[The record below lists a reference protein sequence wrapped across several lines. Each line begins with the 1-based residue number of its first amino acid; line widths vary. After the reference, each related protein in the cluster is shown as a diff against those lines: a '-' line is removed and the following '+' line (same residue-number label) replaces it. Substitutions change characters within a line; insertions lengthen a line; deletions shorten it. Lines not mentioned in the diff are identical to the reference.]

1 MEENKKEKK
10 TFRPNI
16 HLIFGIVF
24 LIVLGVIVY
33 KYFTWGNRISR
44 EDFFS
49 VDESDTSVQ
58 EPLDYFFPLMT
69 GAEPKDDGETQIL
82 FLGNSNLAADRNKDT
97 NICNIIAE
105 KTGATVYNCA
115 IAESYMTV
123 MRPNFDSTAPLDAFS
138 FYWLTT
144 LLALDNTVPTD
155 SARDNLE
162 LSPETLEALDL
173 LQTVDMD
180 KIDVIAL
187 FYDAG
192 DYFAGRK
199 VYNSENETDI
209 TYFTGA
215 LSAGLDLL
223 QSTYPHIRI
232 IVLSPTYAFAVD
244 ENGEYQSSDI
254 LYYDS
259 RLSDYSNM
267 EAQVSYYYQVSFV
280 DNLYG
285 TIHEDIAKE
294 YLTDNWM
301 LNEKGRKL
309 VADRFIEALNYKKGS
324 SEK

>member
-1 MEENKKEKK
+1 MQEKK
-10 TFRPNI
+10 TFRLNI

-49 VDESDTSVQ
+49 EDDSTTAGQDT
-58 EPLDYFFPLMT
+58 LDYFFPLLSDV
-69 GAEPKDDGETQIL
+69 EPKDDGEMQIL
-82 FLGNSNLAADRNKDT
+82 FLGNTNLATDRNTED
-97 NICNIIAE
+97 NICNIIAK
-105 KTGATVYNCA
+105 KTDATVYNCA
-115 IAESYMTV
+115 IAESYMTAV
-123 MRPNFDSTAPLDAFS
+123 KSNYSSDIPTDAFS
-138 FYWLTT
+138 FYWITT
-144 LLALDNTVPTD
+144 LLALDNTSLIE
-155 SARDNLE
+155 SAKE
-162 LSPETLEALDL
+162 TMALSDDTLEALDL
-173 LQTVDMD
+173 LQSVDMS

-199 VYNSENETDI
+199 VYNSQNETDI

-215 LSAGLDLL
+215 FSAGLELL
-223 QSTYPHIRI
+223 QSTYPQIRI

-244 ENGEYQSSDI
+244 EDGNYQSSDI

-267 EAQVSYYYQVSFV
+267 EAQKAYYYQVSFV

-285 TIHEDIAKE
+285 TVHEDIAKD
-294 YLTDNWM
+294 YLLDNWI
-301 LNEKGRKL
+301 LNKKGREL
-309 VADRFIEALNYKKGS
+309 VADRFLEALNY
-324 SEK
+324 

>member
-1 MEENKKEKK
+1 MQEKK
-10 TFRPNI
+10 PFRLNI

-49 VDESDTSVQ
+49 EDEDAIIGQ
-58 EPLDYFFPLMT
+58 ETLDYFFPLLSDV
-69 GAEPKDDGETQIL
+69 EPEDDGETQIL
-82 FLGNSNLAADRNKDT
+82 FLGNTNLAADRNTED
-97 NICNIIAE
+97 NICNIIAS

-115 IAESYMTV
+115 IAESYMTAV
-123 MRPNFDSTAPLDAFS
+123 KNNYTSDIPADAFS
-138 FYWLTT
+138 FYWITT
-144 LLALDNTVPTD
+144 LLALDNTSLID
-155 SARDNLE
+155 SAKENMT
-162 LSPETLEALDL
+162 LSDDTLEALDL
-173 LQTVDMD
+173 LESVDMS

-199 VYNSENETDI
+199 VYNSQNETDI

-215 LSAGLDLL
+215 FSAGLELL
-223 QSTYPHIRI
+223 QSTYPQIRI

-244 ENGEYQSSDI
+244 EDGNYQSSDI

-267 EAQVSYYYQVSFV
+267 EAQKAYYYQVSFV

-285 TIHEDIAKE
+285 TVHEDIARD
-294 YLTDNWM
+294 YLLDNWI
-301 LNEKGRKL
+301 LNKKGREL
-309 VADRFIEALNYKKGS
+309 VADRFLEALNY
-324 SEK
+324 